1 MAWMAGSIPRL
12 GRCPVVDCFA
22 KALVCDVIRPFEIV
36 EQEVS
41 FEQVIRTSY
50 WNKSFEQLFDPK
62 GLQTSGHSLAN
73 HPRPGSQAKKKDPTN
88 GEPWVGVRSWQ
99 SR

>member
-12 GRCPVVDCFA
+12 DRCPVVDCFA

-50 WNKSFEQLFDPK
+50 WNKSLEQ
-62 GLQTSGHSLAN
+62 
-73 HPRPGSQAKKKDPTN
+73 
-88 GEPWVGVRSWQ
+88 VI
-99 SR
+99 